1 MFEGCGAVGVGETV
15 LLLLG
20 QLTISKHPRSSR
32 EDA

>member
-1 MFEGCGAVGVGETV
+1 MFEGCGAVGVGQTV

-20 QLTISKHPRSSR
+20 QLTVSKRSSR